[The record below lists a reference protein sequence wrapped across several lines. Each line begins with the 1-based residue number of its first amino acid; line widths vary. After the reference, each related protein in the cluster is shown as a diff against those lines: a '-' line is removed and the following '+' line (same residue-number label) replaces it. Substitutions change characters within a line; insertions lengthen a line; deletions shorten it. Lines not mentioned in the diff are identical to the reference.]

1 MTAEEARIITRRA
14 VIVRYTR
21 SIDEF
26 IYNAAECGKY
36 SVEYTHKNNGRLAEI
51 DEFLLENLL
60 EHYTKNGFSIKLKD
74 GSKTI
79 LVIQWNETK
88 EDGQPKTLQITE
100 DKVNKIFD
108 YGDL

>member
-1 MTAEEARIITRRA
+1 M
-14 VIVRYTR
+14 
-21 SIDEF
+21 F

-36 SVEYTHKNNGRLAEI
+36 SVEYTHKYNGRSVEI

-74 GSKTI
+74 GPKTT

-88 EDGQPKTLQITE
+88 EDGQAKTLQITE

>member
-1 MTAEEARIITRRA
+1 M
-14 VIVRYTR
+14 
-21 SIDEF
+21 

-36 SVEYTHKNNGRLAEI
+36 SVEYTHKNNGRFAEI

-60 EHYTKNGFSIKLKD
+60 EHYTKNGFTIKLQNM
-74 GSKTI
+74 SKAT
-79 LVIQWNETK
+79 LVIRWNETK
-88 EDGQPKTLQITE
+88 EDGQPKILQITE